1 MMCFEEWNNCILSN
15 CGHYYSKPLKNT
27 RKQVGD
33 FKLRRRHGVDIADLH
48 CEIDQIERLR
58 AGIRRDD
65 HEYLFLLMPKSG
77 EMCVSH
83 NGREEVLT
91 AGDSLLMDSTL
102 TASMIFD
109 GRATTLMSVHLPRS
123 LCLEGARHDLATG
136 RRVPGTHPLRASLQ
150 ALIDSDGPDDTPA
163 DYLFDFI
170 GMMYRTGERAG
181 DVAGFR
187 DRHGRYRYICN
198 TIERHI
204 SESDFSIERLAA
216 LVHMSR
222 RQLQR
227 DFRDNGT
234 TFTRVLCERRM
245 KLVVSHLRRAAGMN
259 LRPSISDLAYRAG
272 FSDLS
277 HFNRSFRQL
286 YEISPG
292 GYYDECLKSLQC
304 DDR

>member
-27 RKQVGD
+27 RKNVGN
-33 FKLRRRHGVDIADLH
+33 FRIRRRHGVDIAEMQ

-77 EMCVSH
+77 EMHVVH

-91 AGDSLLMDSTL
+91 PGDSLLMDSTR
-102 TASMIFD
+102 TAEMTFD
-109 GRATTLMSVHLPRS
+109 GRASSFISVHLPRS
-123 LCLEGARHDLATG
+123 LCLEVGVRSPSAG
-136 RRVPGTHPLRASLQ
+136 RRVPRAHPLRASLE
-150 ALIDSDGPDDTPA
+150 ALIDDDGAEEARA

-170 GMMYRTGERAG
+170 AMMFRAEDRSGE
-181 DVAGFR
+181 VAGFR
-187 DRHGRYRYICN
+187 DRHGRFRYICD
-198 TIERHI
+198 TIERHV
-204 SESDFSIERLAA
+204 SDSDFTVERLAG

-234 TFTRVLCERRM
+234 TFTRLLCERRM
-245 KLVVSHLRRAAGMN
+245 RLVVSHLRRAAGMK
-259 LRPSISDLAYRAG
+259 LRPAISDLAYRAG

-286 YEISPG
+286 YDVCPG
-292 GYYDECLKSLQC
+292 GYYEECVKDL
-304 DDR
+304 REH